1 MQCTRTSVPQQAKS
15 SNRHQWQ
22 CASIIRMFFVCGPKS
37 KIGDNTIRMFNI
49 LSMPLH
55 KQQQKH
61 RQEVSH
67 SVALLSYRIGKVIC
81 EPLLMFALPF

>member
-22 CASIIRMFFVCGPKS
+22 CVSIIRMFFVCGPKS

-49 LSMPLH
+49 LSMPP
-55 KQQQKH
+55 
-61 RQEVSH
+61 
-67 SVALLSYRIGKVIC
+67 A
-81 EPLLMFALPF
+81 